1 MPYSFEYRYEKQ
13 DFIDLNRVFVRAK
26 RPFVYWMNR
35 VTKVVGFCVGLFA
48 LATAVLLLALGGGFD
63 MTVGIMLVL
72 GGYLVTQPFFKWS
85 DKLSGSI
92 SRQITMHAESVVHID
107 FEDAVIRDHVE
118 GIETT
123 YPYTAIIDLMRFED
137 RYFLYVD
144 KNKAIILPRRGI
156 VDGDF
161 EAIGPWLEEKIGK
174 PLQILKKV

>member
-26 RPFVYWMNR
+26 RPFVYWLNR

-85 DKLSGSI
+85 DKLSGRI

-107 FEDAVIRDHVE
+107 FAEDAIRDRVAD
-118 GIETT
+118 IETT
-123 YPYTAIIDLMRFED
+123 YPYTAIIDLMRFAD

-156 VDGDF
+156 VEGDF
-161 EAIGPWLEEKIGK
+161 EAIGPWLEEKTGK
-174 PLQILKKV
+174 PLQVLKKV